1 MYFVRTPATAR
12 LIYPSLVWNI
22 KEKDKV
28 IYLTFDDGPDE
39 SVTPST
45 LEILNRYN
53 AKATFFCVG
62 EKVKQNKT
70 IFQNVIE
77 MGHSVGNHTFNHLKG
92 TQTSISD
99 YIENIEKAN
108 KLIQSNLFR
117 PPYGKINGNQVRRI
131 RNKYKIIMWSVLP
144 GDFDYKVNKQSV
156 LKRLI
161 KHTTN
166 GSIVVLHDNNKF
178 KDKMMYALEG
188 FLDHFSTMGYEFNA
202 ITPDI
207 L

>member
-1 MYFVRTPATAR
+1 MYFVRTPATAK

-39 SVTPST
+39 SVTPTT
-45 LEILNRYN
+45 LEILDRYN